1 MISFRCQNHLT
12 KHLYYFTIKKEVK
25 IMKQK
30 SIIIGV
36 IVSIAII
43 IIVAV
48 FLIIVGPKIKVR
60 KSAHVQ
66 NEVVEQNIIDDEPL
80 VAVLKDDEEEQE
92 KEDPEYVKT
101 AADITQELQEMDINI
116 GTLNIP
122 KTGYTSEVYCKQNA
136 NKMETMPCMLYT
148 NEGPNKPG
156 VTIFVGHNRENGT
169 LFSNNNLLEENDEF
183 YFTDYEG
190 NEKKYIIYSKFVTD
204 NDDVSFYNTES
215 EVPIIAMQCCLTANT
230 SDKVIIIMAKAEE

>member
-1 MISFRCQNHLT
+1 MIFFCPQNYLT
-12 KHLYYFTIKKEVK
+12 KQLYYFTIKKEVK
-25 IMKQK
+25 IMKLK
-30 SIIIGV
+30 SIIVGV

-60 KSAHVQ
+60 KSANVQ
-66 NEVVEQNIIDDEPL
+66 NEVVEQNIINDEPL
-80 VAVLKDDEEEQE
+80 VANLNAPEEEQE
-92 KEDPEYVKT
+92 DPEYIKT

-122 KTGYTSEVYCKQNA
+122 KTGYTSEVYCKQNV
-136 NKMETMPCMLYT
+136 NKMEEMPCMLYT

-230 SDKVIIIMAKAEE
+230 SDKVMIIMAKAEE